1 MRSFRAA
8 ILKEIVLMT
17 ELRKDSLSFFEA
29 LGQSVANVSPTLTPA
44 IAVAVVAGMAGTASW
59 LVYVL
64 STISLVVIGVNISKL
79 ASRIS
84 AAGSFFIY
92 VSRGLGPSWGI
103 LSGWAMLAAYLFTA
117 MALTAATSLFLQDI
131 LVAFGLPVLPR
142 AILFAVVSIGVW
154 LLAVRDI
161 RISSRIG
168 LTIEAISMA
177 IILFVCFISWRA
189 HGFAMD
195 PKQDSLAGASF
206 GSVAQ
211 AIVFGI
217 FSYVGFESAA
227 TLGKETRNPHRII
240 PRVVILTPIIAGVFF
255 IITTYVITQGFGD
268 NASKLGASTGP
279 MNDLVA
285 GKSAL
290 LTLIIYAGAAIS
302 CFACTLASIN
312 AFSRMLYSLGRYQL
326 AHPSLGMVHADHK
339 TPHIA
344 VTVGCAL
351 NFIVCAVFSGSA
363 YTDLL
368 GYFGTI
374 ASFGFI
380 LVYMA
385 CSVAAPALLARLGQ
399 ARPRDYIIGALGTVL
414 MILSL
419 IGSVYPVPAAP
430 YNYFPY
436 AFALYMLAGL
446 AWFVLLKVRMPQTLL
461 GLAHD
466 METADLDLGKT

>member
-1 MRSFRAA
+1 MS
-8 ILKEIVLMT
+8 
-17 ELRKDSLSFFEA
+17 ELRRDSLSFFEA

-44 IAVAVVAGMAGTASW
+44 IAVAVVAGMAGAASW

-64 STISLVVIGVNISKL
+64 ATVSLVIIGMNIGRL
-79 ASRIS
+79 ASKIS
-84 AAGSFFIY
+84 AAGSFFLY

-117 MALTAATSLFLQDI
+117 MALTAATALFLQD
-131 LVAFGLPVLPR
+131 LLAAFRVPALPR
-142 AILFAVVSIGVW
+142 AFLFAVISLGVW

-168 LTIEAISMA
+168 LTIEAISMT
-177 IILFVCFISWRA
+177 IILVVCFISWQA
-189 HGFAMD
+189 HGFSMD
-195 PKQDSLAGASF
+195 VKQDTLAGASF

-227 TLGKETRNPHRII
+227 TLGKETRDPHRII
-240 PRVVILTPIIAGVFF
+240 PRAVILTPIIAGIFF
-255 IITTYVITQGFGD
+255 IITTYIITQGFGD
-268 NASKLGASTGP
+268 NAAKLGASAGP
-279 MNDLVA
+279 MNDLVS
-285 GKSAL
+285 GKSAV
-290 LTLIIYAGAAIS
+290 LTFVIYVGAAIS
-302 CFACTLASIN
+302 CFACALASIN

-326 AHPSLGMVHADHK
+326 VHRSMGLVHDSHR

-351 NFIVCAVFSGSA
+351 NFIVCAVFSAHS

-368 GYFGTI
+368 GFFGTI

-385 CSVAAPALLARLGQ
+385 CSVAAPVLMRKLGE
-399 ARPRDYIIGALGTVL
+399 ATPADYIKGAVGTVL
-414 MILSL
+414 MLLSL

-436 AFALYMLAGL
+436 GFALYMLVGVV
-446 AWFVLLKVRMPQTLL
+446 WFVVLKYRMPQTLL

-466 METADLDLGKT
+466 METADLDLRKV

>member
-1 MRSFRAA
+1 MS
-8 ILKEIVLMT
+8 
-17 ELRKDSLSFFEA
+17 ELRRDSLSFFEA

-44 IAVAVVAGMAGTASW
+44 IAVAVVAGMAGAAAW
-59 LVYVL
+59 FVYVL
-64 STISLVVIGVNISKL
+64 ATISLVIIGMNIGRL
-79 ASRIS
+79 ASKIS
-84 AAGSFFIY
+84 AAGSFFLY

-117 MALTAATSLFLQDI
+117 MALTAATGLFLQD
-131 LVAFGLPVLPR
+131 LLTAFGGPTLPR
-142 AILFAVVSIGVW
+142 ALLFAVISLGVW

-168 LTIEAISMA
+168 LTIEAISMT
-177 IILFVCFISWRA
+177 IILVVCFISWRA
-189 HGFAMD
+189 HGFSMD
-195 PKQDSLAGASF
+195 VKQNTLAGASF

-227 TLGKETRNPHRII
+227 TLGKETRDPHRII
-240 PRVVILTPIIAGVFF
+240 PRAVILTPIIAGIFF
-255 IITTYVITQGFGD
+255 IITTYVVTQGFGD
-268 NASKLGASTGP
+268 NAAKLGASAGP
-279 MNDLVA
+279 MNDLVS
-285 GKSAL
+285 GKSAV
-290 LTLIIYAGAAIS
+290 LTFVIYVGAAIS
-302 CFACTLASIN
+302 CFACALASIN

-326 AHPSLGMVHADHK
+326 VHRSMGFVHDSHR

-351 NFIVCAVFSGSA
+351 NFIVCAVFAAHS

-368 GYFGTI
+368 GFFGTI

-385 CSVAAPALLARLGQ
+385 CSVAAPVLMRKLGE
-399 ARPRDYIIGALGTVL
+399 ATPADYIKGALGTVL
-414 MILSL
+414 MLLSL

-436 AFALYMLAGL
+436 GFALYMLIGVV
-446 AWFVLLKVRMPQTLL
+446 WFVVLKVRMPQTLL

-466 METADLDLGKT
+466 METADLDLRKA